1 MTNAIFCGII
11 TTTEYEVRVRFL
23 VKAFNRE
30 ERFLLRYPRNRKDA
44 QTRFHCAS
52 GKETGRIFPK
62 RRKPGDLP
70 FLLDRRTFADG
81 RKDGVTSLDI
91 GEQFRYIF
99 SESKFRF
106 RIFIL
111 GAFFV

>member
-1 MTNAIFCGII
+1 M
-11 TTTEYEVRVRFL
+11 
-23 VKAFNRE
+23 
-30 ERFLLRYPRNRKDA
+30 LRYPRNRKDA
-44 QTRFHCAS
+44 QARFHCVS

-91 GEQFRYIF
+91 GEQFRYIL
-99 SESKFRF
+99 SESKSAFGISF
-106 RIFIL
+106 LGSFFI
-111 GAFFV
+111 